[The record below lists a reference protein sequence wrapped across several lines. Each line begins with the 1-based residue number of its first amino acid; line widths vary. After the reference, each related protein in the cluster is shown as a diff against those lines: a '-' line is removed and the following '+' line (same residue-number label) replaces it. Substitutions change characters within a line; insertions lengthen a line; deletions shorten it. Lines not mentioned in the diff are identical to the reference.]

1 MKEKEIC
8 VRLRDAMGHGFFT
21 AIIAKMNNLHLAAM
35 PDKNVEADYN
45 AAQQAT
51 IDNFLFFERALKV
64 PFADKNYLNCSD
76 PVAELSS
83 GRFDNNLWSQFAR
96 TRLIAKPDALVGIPA
111 FDGLKGKKNVLWVPQ
126 KFITDGL
133 CGLSAGQ
140 QSVPLEA
147 FEFLKAKADIN
158 LVFGQH
164 FNKVSDLA
172 NVEKTCAEYQAYL
185 PGQTEHT
192 EVLGIRGVQHKLYYN
207 MYQSLK
213 ASIGIAGTHTWY
225 MLTMFPEIPQV
236 ILYNKRGIEQWD
248 LIGKAYRDAGYR
260 VYPLGFDET
269 TDFAEFSKEME
280 ILLEN
285 NL

>member
-1 MKEKEIC
+1 MKNFNF

-21 AIIAKMNNLHLAAM
+21 SVVAKMSQAYLATI
-35 PDKNVEADYN
+35 PEKDLKADYN
-45 AAQQAT
+45 AVQQAT

-64 PFADKNYLNCSD
+64 PFEDKNSLRCSD
-76 PVAELSS
+76 PVAELTS

-140 QSVPLEA
+140 QSLPLEA
-147 FEFLKAKADIN
+147 FEFLKAKADIR

-185 PGQTEHT
+185 PGKSEHP

-207 MYQSLK
+207 MYRQLN
-213 ASIGIAGTHTWY
+213 ASIGIAGTQTWY

-236 ILYNKRGIEQWD
+236 ILYNKKGVERWD
-248 LIGKAYRDAGYR
+248 LIGQAYRDAGYQ

-280 ILLEN
+280 ILLN
-285 NL
+285 NIL

>member
-1 MKEKEIC
+1 MKKINF
-8 VRLRDAMGHGFFT
+8 VRLRDAMGHGLFATTLAEMNHVGVVCIPVKDTVDEYTATQNITIENINFFKR
-21 AIIAKMNNLHLAAM
+21 AYKVKFEDR
-35 PDKNVEADYN
+35 DKFSYW
-45 AAQQAT
+45 
-51 IDNFLFFERALKV
+51 
-64 PFADKNYLNCSD
+64 D
-76 PVAELSS
+76 PVAELTS
-83 GRFDNNLWSQFAR
+83 GTIDNNLWSQFAR
-96 TRLIAKPDALVGIPA
+96 TRLEPQEDPSNLPT

-185 PGQTEHT
+185 PGQTEHP

-236 ILYNKRGIEQWD
+236 ILYNKKGVEQWD
-248 LIGKAYRDAGYR
+248 LIGKAYRDAGYQI
-260 VYPLGFDET
+260 YPLGFDET
-269 TDFAEFSKEME
+269 TDFAEYSKEME
-280 ILLEN
+280 ILLN
-285 NL
+285 NIL

>member
-1 MKEKEIC
+1 MKQSNF

-21 AIIAKMNNLHLAAM
+21 VVVAKMRQAYLATI
-35 PDKNVEADYN
+35 PDKNVKADYN

-64 PFADKNYLNCSD
+64 PFADRNSLRCSD
-76 PVAELSS
+76 PVAELTSETI
-83 GRFDNNLWSQFAR
+83 DNSIWSEFAR
-96 TRLIAKPDALVGIPA
+96 TRLIAKPDALVGIPT
-111 FDGLKGKKNVLWVPQ
+111 FDGLKGKNNVLWVPQ

-172 NVEKTCAEYQAYL
+172 NVEKTCGEYQAYL
-185 PGQTEHT
+185 PGQTDHP
-192 EVLGIRGVQHKLYYN
+192 EVLGIRGVQHKQYYN

-236 ILYNKRGIEQWD
+236 ILYNKKGAERWD
-248 LIGKAYRDAGYR
+248 LIGQAYRDAGYR
-260 VYPLGFDET
+260 IYPLGFDET
-269 TDFAEFSKEME
+269 TDFAEYSKEME
-280 ILLEN
+280 ILLN
-285 NL
+285 NIL

>member
-1 MKEKEIC
+1 MKQSNF

-21 AIIAKMNNLHLAAM
+21 VVVAKMRQAYLATI
-35 PDKNVEADYN
+35 PDKNVKADYN

-51 IDNFLFFERALKV
+51 IENFMFFERALKV
-64 PFADKNYLNCSD
+64 PFADRSSLNCSD
-76 PVAELSS
+76 PVAELTS
-83 GRFDNNLWSQFAR
+83 GTIDNGIWAEFAR

-185 PGQTEHT
+185 PGQTEHP

-236 ILYNKRGIEQWD
+236 ILYNKKGVERWD
-248 LIGKAYRDAGYR
+248 LIGQAYRDAGYQI
-260 VYPLGFDET
+260 YPLGFDET
-269 TDFAEFSKEME
+269 TDFAEYSKEME
-280 ILLEN
+280 ILLN
-285 NL
+285 NIL